1 MELTALAWYFII
13 FSTVA
18 LCIFTF
24 LDTLYLILSNMNY
37 DEKYHPDVENEEDQD
52 HPDVENDENQDRNPS
67 AGASIFKSLAR
78 PFNALRTFFDAPL
91 LPPNVMVME
100 VMPFEPLDLIGKID
114 FVLVFT

>member
-1 MELTALAWYFII
+1 MGPAQSTVIFENMELTALAWYFII

-52 HPDVENDENQDRNPS
+52 RDPS
-67 AGASIFKSLAR
+67 AGASIFKSFLKFIVA
-78 PFNALRTFFDAPL
+78 PFTWIT
-91 LPPNVMVME
+91 LPVYY
-100 VMPFEPLDLIGKID
+100 FS
-114 FVLVFT
+114 